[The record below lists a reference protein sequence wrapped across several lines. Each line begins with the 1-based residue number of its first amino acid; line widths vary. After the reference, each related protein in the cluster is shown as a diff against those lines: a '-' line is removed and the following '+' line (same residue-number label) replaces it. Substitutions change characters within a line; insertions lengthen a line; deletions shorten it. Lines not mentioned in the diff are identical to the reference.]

1 MELRTYE
8 TIFVLDPQMD
18 QSKIDTFVKKIEDMI
33 TGANG
38 EIIKRNYWGKKRLAY
53 EIKRKQYGFYVY
65 LLYRSDGKIIEP
77 IEREF
82 KLNESVLRYLTVRLN
97 KAALRQLER
106 ELRKERAAAAP
117 EKPAEPAKPAA
128 ETVAEPEAAADSAQ
142 KEEATETKPEEEKKE
157 TENVSQEGAEK
168 TE

>member
-8 TIFVLDPQMD
+8 TIFVMDPQMD

-33 TGANG
+33 TGSGG

-53 EIKRKQYGFYVY
+53 EIKRKQYGFYIY
-65 LLYRSDGKIIEP
+65 LLYRSNGKIIEP

-82 KLNESVLRYLTVRLN
+82 KLNESVLRYLTVKLN

-106 ELRKERAAAAP
+106 ELRRERAAAQP
-117 EKPAEPAKPAA
+117 EKPAPEPEP
-128 ETVAEPEAAADSAQ
+128 EPEATGTAAAEESA
-142 KEEATETKPEEEKKE
+142 APVEEKQAAEKE
-157 TENVSQEGAEK
+157 AEPNVSEKEAEK

>member
-8 TIFVLDPQMD
+8 TILVLDPQMD
-18 QSKIDTFVKKIEDMI
+18 QSKIDTFVRKIEDLI
-33 TGANG
+33 INSGG
-38 EIIKRNYWGKKRLAY
+38 EMIKRNYWGKKRLAY

-65 LLYRSDGKIIEP
+65 LLYRSDGKVIEP

-82 KLNESVLRYLTVRLN
+82 KLNESVLRYLTVKLN

-106 ELRKERAAAAP
+106 ELRKERAAAEP
-117 EKPAEPAKPAA
+117 EKPAAPSQADATASKEPAAA
-128 ETVAEPEAAADSAQ
+128 GASVPEEPSEEPEKEKE
-142 KEEATETKPEEEKKE
+142 KEEEG
-157 TENVSQEGAEK
+157 VSQESAEK

>member
-18 QSKIDTFVKKIEDMI
+18 QSKIDDFVNKIVGMI
-33 TGANG
+33 TDSNG
-38 EIIKRNYWGKKRLAY
+38 EIIKKDYWGKRRLAY

-82 KLNESVLRYLTVRLN
+82 KLNDHVLRYLTVRLN

-106 ELRKERAAAAP
+106 ELRKQRASEP
-117 EKPAEPAKPAA
+117 QPQPKEKAKPAA
-128 ETVAEPEAAADSAQ
+128 DAKVAEK
-142 KEEATETKPEEEKKE
+142 KEEAEEKKE
-157 TENVSQEGAEK
+157 EKVEQEPVSSEKQEKETESAEQS
-168 TE
+168 

>member
-18 QSKIDTFVKKIEDMI
+18 QSKIDDFVNKIVGMI
-33 TGANG
+33 TDSNG
-38 EIIKRNYWGKKRLAY
+38 EIIKKDYWGKRRLAY

-82 KLNESVLRYLTVRLN
+82 KLNDHVLRYLTVRLN

-106 ELRKERAAAAP
+106 ELRKQRASEP
-117 EKPAEPAKPAA
+117 QPQPKEKAKPAA
-128 ETVAEPEAAADSAQ
+128 DAKVVEK
-142 KEEATETKPEEEKKE
+142 KEEAEEKKE
-157 TENVSQEGAEK
+157 EKVEQEPVSSEKQEKETESAEQS
-168 TE
+168 